1 MEPATPLK
9 NTDNMAQNKRIAI
22 MALMVALGVILH
34 RFEAMLPLPTPW
46 VKLGLA
52 NLMTLMALVYLG
64 TQEAFIVTLL
74 RVILGTILGGT
85 FLGPTFFL
93 SLAGGLAGTAIM
105 CGIYNR
111 GKGPFSLIGIS
122 ICGAYTHTLVTAV
135 CVYIFLIKQTS
146 FFILLPFFFS
156 LALITGIL
164 TGVTGNLLFRKIG
177 LRLEHSQA
185 S

>member
-1 MEPATPLK
+1 MKPSLIDDSTYNQK
-9 NTDNMAQNKRIAI
+9 IVI

-34 RFEAMLPLPTPW
+34 RLEALLPLPTPW

-64 TQEAFIVTLL
+64 AREAFIVTLL
-74 RVILGTILGGT
+74 RVILGSILAGT

-93 SLAGGLAGTAIM
+93 SLIGGLAGTVIM

-111 GKGPFSLIGIS
+111 GKGPFTLVGVSV
-122 ICGAYTHTLVTAV
+122 CGAYMHTFVTAI
-135 CVYIFLIKQTS
+135 CVYFFLIKQTS
-146 FFILLPFFFS
+146 FFVLLPFFFS
-156 LALITGIL
+156 LALVTGIL
-164 TGVTGNLLFRKIG
+164 TGIAGNLLSQKMRFPLK
-177 LRLEHSQA
+177 HSQA

>member
-1 MEPATPLK
+1 MLSPR
-9 NTDNMAQNKRIAI
+9 TDNIAQNKRIVI

-34 RFEAMLPLPTPW
+34 RLEAMLPLPTPW
-46 VKLGLA
+46 IKLGLA
-52 NLMTLMALVYLG
+52 NLMTLMALIYLG
-64 TQEAFIVTLL
+64 TQEAFIVTLV
-74 RVILGTILGGT
+74 RVILGSILGGT

-93 SLAGGLAGTAIM
+93 SLAGGLASTAVM

-122 ICGAYTHTLVTAV
+122 ICGAYTHTFITAV
-135 CVYIFLIKQTS
+135 CVYFFLIKQAS

-164 TGVTGNLLFRKIG
+164 TGITGNLLSRKIG
-177 LRLEHSQA
+177 LQLMPSQA

>member
-1 MEPATPLK
+1 MKPSLIDDSTY
-9 NTDNMAQNKRIAI
+9 NQRIVI

-34 RFEAMLPLPTPW
+34 RLEALLPLPTPW

-64 TQEAFIVTLL
+64 AREAFIVTLL
-74 RVILGTILGGT
+74 RVILGSILAGT

-93 SLAGGLAGTAIM
+93 SLIGGLAGTAIM

-111 GKGPFSLIGIS
+111 GKGPFSLVGVS
-122 ICGAYTHTLVTAV
+122 ICGAYTHTFVTAI
-135 CVYIFLIKQTS
+135 CVYFFLIKQTS
-146 FFILLPFFFS
+146 FFVLLPFFFS
-156 LALITGIL
+156 LALVTGIL
-164 TGVTGNLLFRKIG
+164 TGIAGNLLSQKMRFPLK
-177 LRLEHSQA
+177 HSQA